1 MWLYSN
7 SQQTNKKANRVRDA
21 VRTAEHGNGG
31 LQAAADK
38 NSHTWV
44 MLSLWGKPD
53 DGVGVCRKQPFG
65 GHLIWKVHLIKTG
78 QRSCL
83 KRIDY
88 SRGRWLSELFVA
100 AEQSSGCWWVQLNP
114 LAQGGPE
121 ESDHSQIFKRRT
133 EGLDYSHFSMSCLW
147 ISCQSN
153 TKWTNSLTSNH
164 SFKRLLKILKV
175 PIRQIQLHI

>member
-1 MWLYSN
+1 MSFQSVFIQTVKDSMKCDFTQSLNRQTKRQTGSVML
-7 SQQTNKKANRVRDA
+7 SEQQSMAR
-21 VRTAEHGNGG
+21 GG

-44 MLSLWGKPD
+44 MLLLWGKPD

-65 GHLIWKVHLIKTG
+65 GGLRGHLIWNVHLIKTG

-88 SRGRWLSELFVA
+88 SRERSLSELFMA

-121 ESDHSQIFKRRT
+121 ESDHSQIFKGRT
-133 EGLDYSHFSMSCLW
+133 EGLDYSHFFHELFMNLLSVKHQADQ
-147 ISCQSN
+147 QSD
-153 TKWTNSLTSNH
+153 L
-164 SFKRLLKILKV
+164 
-175 PIRQIQLHI
+175 